1 MPQTEL
7 FPSNP
12 AKQCTPPLAGTA
24 RRECLRLNCSLPRES
39 PKELPDEWT
48 AKAKTRDNGRL
59 GYGVPRGHAAVGL
72 WQAAFRVIHV
82 LDEYRLQPGAV
93 LEVGCGTGADAIAF
107 GRRRWEVTAVDCSP
121 IAVERARFRAE
132 QHDALIRFVLSDIIE
147 FAPSAGQFDLVYDA
161 GLYHA
166 IRRVKLEPYLDA
178 LWRVTKPGSYYFC
191 LAGTPDDTP
200 EDEGPPRV
208 RRTKSTTN
216 WAGYSNGPPAAHP
229 VGRPDPPLCRM
240 VLPDAPAGDG
250 RFVRRLVARGLAGI
264 VATWERVM
272 NDVAFLPG

>member
-1 MPQTEL
+1 MSGPPRSRYATTADWDTAYREG
-7 FPSNP
+7 
-12 AKQCTPPLAGTA
+12 TPPWDSGKPH
-24 RRECLRLNCSLPRES
+24 S
-39 PKELPDEWT
+39 EL
-48 AKAKTRDNGRL
+48 
-59 GYGVPRGHAAVGL
+59 
-72 WQAAFRVIHV
+72 IHV

-93 LEVGCGTGADAIAF
+93 LEVGCGTGADAIALA
-107 GRRRWEVTAVDCSP
+107 RRRWDVTAVDCSP

-191 LAGTPDDTP
+191 LAGAPDDTP

-208 RRTKSTTN
+208 TADEIHNELGRLFESIHLRPIQLEGLTRRF
-216 WAGYSNGPPAAHP
+216 AGWSCLMHRP
-229 VGRPDPPLCRM
+229 VVGK
-240 VLPDAPAGDG
+240 
-250 RFVRRLVARGLAGI
+250 
-264 VATWERVM
+264 
-272 NDVAFLPG
+272 